1 MNKEEI
7 AGMKTKKEK
16 IGHIIRGIFFWMLSL
31 VVIVPFLIVVFNTF
45 KTQPQAINMELSLPK
60 EWHWENFKT
69 VWEQGDILKSIMNS
83 MIISVSSV
91 VITMVASSMCAYVI
105 SRNRTR
111 RNRFIY
117 VFFAMGLM
125 VPYSLVTIV
134 KVLRVL
140 HLYNTLPGTILTCV
154 ALIMPLSVFLYY
166 GFVTGIPKEL
176 DEAAVM
182 DGAGAVRIFVQVIFP
197 LLKPATVTVIMIN
210 FLNVWNDF
218 QIPLY
223 TLPDPD
229 KAVIVQKVYNFF
241 GTYTASWN
249 LVSVTILYAILP
261 ILIVY
266 LVGQKYIISGMT
278 AGSVKG

>member
-1 MNKEEI
+1 MR
-7 AGMKTKKEK
+7 TKKQK
-16 IGHIIRGIFFWMLSL
+16 LQLIIKGIFFWVLSL
-31 VVIVPFLIVVFNTF
+31 IVIVPFLIVVFNAF
-45 KTQPQAINMELSLPK
+45 KTQPEAINMELSLPD
-60 EWHWENFKT
+60 EWHFENFAK
-69 VWEQGDILKSIMNS
+69 VWEDGDILHALKNS
-83 MIISVSSV
+83 LILSVSSV
-91 VITMVASSMCAYVI
+91 AVTVVCSSMCAYVI

-111 RNRFIY
+111 FNRLIY

-125 VPYSLVTIV
+125 VPVSNVTIV
-134 KVLRVL
+134 KVLRVMG
-140 HLYNTLPGTILTCV
+140 LYNTLPGTILV
-154 ALIMPLSVFLYY
+154 FIALIMPLSVFLYY
-166 GFVTGIPKEL
+166 GFISGIPREL
-176 DEAAVM
+176 DEAAIV

-249 LVSVTILYAILP
+249 LVSVTIIYAILP

-266 LVGQKYIISGMT
+266 LFGQKYIISGMT

>member
-1 MNKEEI
+1 MR
-7 AGMKTKKEK
+7 TKKQK
-16 IGHIIRGIFFWMLSL
+16 VQVIIKGVLFWVLSL
-31 VVIVPFLIVVFNTF
+31 IVIVPFLIVVFNAF
-45 KTQPQAINMELSLPK
+45 KTQPEAINMELSLPN
-60 EWHWENFKT
+60 EWHFENFAK
-69 VWEQGDILKSIMNS
+69 VWEDGDILHALKNS
-83 MIISVSSV
+83 LILSVSSV
-91 VITMVASSMCAYVI
+91 AVTVVCSSMCAYVI

-111 RNRFIY
+111 FNRLIY

-125 VPYSLVTIV
+125 VPVSNVTIV
-134 KVLRVL
+134 KVLRVMG
-140 HLYNTLPGTILTCV
+140 LYNTLPGTILV
-154 ALIMPLSVFLYY
+154 FIALIMPLSVFLYY
-166 GFVTGIPKEL
+166 GFISGIPREL
-176 DEAAVM
+176 DEAAIV

-249 LVSVTILYAILP
+249 LVSVTIIYAILP

-266 LVGQKYIISGMT
+266 LFGQKYIISGMT

>member
-1 MNKEEI
+1 MR
-7 AGMKTKKEK
+7 TKKQK
-16 IGHIIRGIFFWMLSL
+16 VQVIIKGVLFWVLSL
-31 VVIVPFLIVVFNTF
+31 IVIVPFLIVVFNAF
-45 KTQPQAINMELSLPK
+45 KTQPEAINMELSLPN
-60 EWHWENFKT
+60 EWHFENFAT
-69 VWEQGDILKSIMNS
+69 VWEDGDILHALKNS
-83 MIISVSSV
+83 LILSVSSV
-91 VITMVASSMCAYVI
+91 AVTVVCSSMCAYVI

-111 RNRFIY
+111 FNRLIY

-125 VPYSLVTIV
+125 VPVSNVTIV
-134 KVLRVL
+134 KVLRVMG
-140 HLYNTLPGTILTCV
+140 LYNTLPGTILV
-154 ALIMPLSVFLYY
+154 FIALIMPLSVFLYY
-166 GFVTGIPKEL
+166 GFISGIPREL
-176 DEAAVM
+176 DEAAIV

-249 LVSVTILYAILP
+249 LVSVTIIYAILP

-266 LVGQKYIISGMT
+266 LFGQKYIISGMT